1 MALAM
6 ARPYPHSKTGVYWVR
21 KVVPEGLRAAVGK
34 RELKRSLDT
43 KDAKVARNLAPAV
56 LAEFN
61 AILAAAR
68 DPVGQAA
75 SLRQID
81 AAIGTWYREQLAR
94 YANDPGDADHWD
106 AVRSYYSDLV
116 PRPDASDGNVIVLHA
131 DPTHTAETEAL
142 LRAHGLR
149 ADAATVRSAAPRFA
163 ATQFRF
169 ADAMFRRA
177 DLEGDW
183 SPDATLA
190 RFPTSP
196 ATPVTEAPSAA
207 RPVSASP
214 LATPGAS
221 KQPLGG
227 LVAGWWAEAGRTLSP
242 KTYEAYAATVR
253 LLEKS
258 LGHDD
263 GTRVTTDD
271 IIRFKDERL
280 ATINARTGRPL
291 SGRTVKD
298 GDLAA
303 LKAVLG
309 WAFANKRLTTNPA
322 AGVTVKVGR
331 SVQARDR
338 GFSDVEANAI
348 LAAASSY
355 KPGRESAK
363 LALAKRW
370 VPWLCAYTG
379 ARVGEMAQLRREDV
393 RQEDGHWI
401 VWVTPEAGTVK
412 DKKARA
418 VPLHPH
424 LVEMGF
430 PQAAQAAE
438 GGYLFLTPGAGGQ
451 VRWQIAAVKNRL
463 QEFTRETVA
472 DPNVQPLH
480 AWRHRFMTLSRQW
493 GMDDDATRAITGHAP
508 GSVHARYGS
517 FTVGT
522 LVREVSK
529 LPRYPEGTT

>member
-1 MALAM
+1 MT
-6 ARPYPHSKTGVYWVR
+6 RPYPHPRTGVYWLR
-21 KVVPEGLRAAVGK
+21 KVVPAGLREAVGK
-34 RELKRSLDT
+34 RELKRSLGT

-61 AILAAAR
+61 AILAAAS

-81 AAIGTWYREQLAR
+81 AAIGDWYREQSAR
-94 YANDPGDADHWD
+94 YADDPGDAEHWD
-106 AVRSYYSDLV
+106 EVRSYYSDLV
-116 PRPDASDGNVIVLHA
+116 PRPDASDGNVIVLHT

-163 ATQFRF
+163 AAQFKL

-177 DLEGDW
+177 DIGGDW

-190 RFPTSP
+190 TFPALPGTQG
-196 ATPVTEAPSAA
+196 TGAPSAA
-207 RPVSASP
+207 TRPPAAP
-214 LATPGAS
+214 PATQGAS
-221 KQPLGG
+221 ERPLGA
-227 LVAGWWAEAGRTLSP
+227 LVEGWWAEAGRTLSP
-242 KTYEAYAATVR
+242 KTHEAYAATVR
-253 LLEKS
+253 LLVKS

-263 GTRVTTDD
+263 GARVTTDD
-271 IIRFKDERL
+271 ILRFKDERL
-280 ATINARTGRPL
+280 ATINQRTGRKL
-291 SGRTVKD
+291 SQRTVKD

-309 WAFANKRLTTNPA
+309 WAFANRKLPTNPA
-322 AGVTVKVGR
+322 AGVTVKVGKPTLT
-331 SVQARDR
+331 RDR
-338 GFSDVEANAI
+338 GFSDEEANAI
-348 LAAASSY
+348 LAAASNHTR
-355 KPGRESAK
+355 GRETAK

-379 ARVGEMAQLRREDV
+379 ARVGEMVQLRREDV
-393 RQEDGHWI
+393 RQLDGHWI
-401 VWVTPEAGTVK
+401 AWITPEAGPVK
-412 DKKARA
+412 DKEARA

-424 LVEMGF
+424 LVDLGF
-430 PQAAQAAE
+430 PQAVQAA
-438 GGYLFLTPGAGGQ
+438 GDGYLFLTPRAGGQ
-451 VRWQIAAVKNRL
+451 VRWQIGAVKTRL
-463 QEFTRETVA
+463 QEFTRETVS

-493 GMDDDATRAITGHAP
+493 DMDDDATRAITGHTP

-517 FTVGT
+517 FTVAT
-522 LVREVSK
+522 LMREVSK
-529 LPRYPEGTT
+529 LPRYPEGQ